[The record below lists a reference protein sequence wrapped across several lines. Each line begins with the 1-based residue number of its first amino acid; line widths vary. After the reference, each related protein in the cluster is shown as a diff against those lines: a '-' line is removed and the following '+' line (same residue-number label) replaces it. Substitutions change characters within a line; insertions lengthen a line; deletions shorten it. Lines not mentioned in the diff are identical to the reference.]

1 MINGAY
7 LSTMGALVQSG
18 RHATIANNLAN
29 SNTHG
34 FKPDWSIFQAV
45 PTENEWHP
53 ERRFYWDKILM
64 QTGGGVWNDKTITNL
79 KPGPFQHTGNPLDVA
94 LHDETG
100 SGKHSFFMI
109 RQGDNPGGDI
119 LFTRDG
125 HFVPDQNGV
134 LRTVSGDMVAGP
146 DGEIVVLA
154 LPEEGQAQ
162 VHVRDDGSIV
172 TYDNVGGTVQ
182 IGMIGVM
189 RTADYDW
196 MKKVGDSRFYADGA
210 RMEPWQQGVKGE
222 YIEESAT
229 NPIDEM
235 TNMIEA
241 SRIYETNMRFLA
253 IQDET
258 LGQTVRRI
266 AATTA

>member
-1 MINGAY
+1 MINGVY
-7 LSTMGALVQSG
+7 LSTMGALVQSE
-18 RHATIANNLAN
+18 RHATISNNLAN

-53 ERRFYWDKILM
+53 ERRFHWDKILM
-64 QTGGGVWNDKTITNL
+64 NTGGGVWNDKTITNL
-79 KPGPFQHTGNPLDVA
+79 KPGPLQYTGNPLDVA
-94 LHDETG
+94 LHDEPG
-100 SGKHSFFMI
+100 SNKHSFFMI
-109 RQGDNPGGDI
+109 RQGDNPEGEI
-119 LFTRDG
+119 LYTRDG
-125 HFVPDQNGV
+125 HFVPDQNGT
-134 LRTVSGDMVAGP
+134 LRTVSGDL
-146 DGEIVVLA
+146 VVDPEGGVVTLA
-154 LPEEGQAQ
+154 LPENAQ

-172 TYDNVGGTVQ
+172 TYNHDGGTVP

-189 RTADYDW
+189 RTADFAQ

-210 RMEPWQQGVKGE
+210 QMEPYQRGVKGE

-241 SRIYETNMRFLA
+241 SRIYETNMRFLS
-253 IQDET
+253 IQDDT
-258 LGQTVRRI
+258 LGQTVRRVG
-266 AATTA
+266 APSTT